1 MRYSITEEQLVHQ
14 LLNREAAE
22 GGSRAAGKADQE
34 LSRLGSRLRLLSCLV
49 RARPSN
55 PSLLSQ
61 PAPTPALLLLLP
73 PHKTPKT
80 VERPENTNEQ
90 RRSERR
96 SDQRVTWHRESSTTA
111 AMVEMVEMVVDM
123 ALTFRVLVLG
133 AGVGGI
139 TRVNEG

>member
-22 GGSRAAGKADQE
+22 GGSQAGKADQE
-34 LSRLGSRLRLLSCLV
+34 LSRLSSRLRLLSCLV

-61 PAPTPALLLLLP
+61 PAPTPALLQNP
-73 PHKTPKT
+73 QKT

-111 AMVEMVEMVVDM
+111 VVAMVEMVEMVVDM
-123 ALTFRVLVLG
+123 ASTFRVRVLG

-139 TRVNEG
+139 TRVNEGS

>member
-1 MRYSITEEQLVHQ
+1 MRASVRYSITEEQLVHQ

-34 LSRLGSRLRLLSCLV
+34 LSRLSSRLRLLSCLV

-61 PAPTPALLLLLP
+61 PAPTPALLQNP
-73 PHKTPKT
+73 QKT

-123 ALTFRVLVLG
+123 ALTFRALVLG

-139 TRVNEG
+139 TRVNEGS